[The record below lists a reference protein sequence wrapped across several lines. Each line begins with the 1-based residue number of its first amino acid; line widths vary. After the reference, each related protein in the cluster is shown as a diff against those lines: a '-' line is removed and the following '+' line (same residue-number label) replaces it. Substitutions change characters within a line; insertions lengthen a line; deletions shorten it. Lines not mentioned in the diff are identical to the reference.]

1 MIKGLPALV
10 ADAHQFVR
18 LVVEKAADAGRAHA
32 RRLCLE
38 VAQVTDH
45 AALPEKM
52 PAFYGAQHMPRF
64 VEVAKKSQI
73 PENGKVGIEVEG
85 KHLALINLNGEI
97 YAIDDDCPHEG
108 GPLSEGQIIG
118 EEIECPWHTSHFNIK
133 TGRVTTDPATTNVAT
148 YRVRLVGD
156 AVEVEI

>member
-1 MIKGLPALV
+1 
-10 ADAHQFVR
+10 
-18 LVVEKAADAGRAHA
+18 
-32 RRLCLE
+32 
-38 VAQVTDH
+38 
-45 AALPEKM
+45 M

-73 PENGKVGIEVEG
+73 PENGAVGIEVEG

-133 TGRVTTDPATTNVAT
+133 TGRVTMDPATKNVAT
-148 YRVRLVGD
+148 YRVRLGGD